1 MIWKNGHWRNGIL
14 HKYLGNGDRTWIYEV
29 IRVQEACPVFI
40 SEHLDR
46 LWQGATNI
54 QVPLLFE
61 PNELT
66 AGIFDLIE
74 LEKSSVGNI
83 RIQVDQESG
92 LTLMGFIPHQYPA
105 QEDYQNGISV
115 ALLQTERSNPNVK
128 SWNPQVRRYADEHM
142 NQTASYE
149 VILVDQEGYLTEG
162 SRSNLFGIQNG
173 RLITPPLEQVLP
185 GITRQILLRLAS
197 ENKMSLN
204 ESRIHQT
211 EIHQFESFFISGTS
225 PGLLPVR
232 KIDRNSYSPGNPII
246 RKLSALY
253 QEAIEQNI
261 DQTVKSNRNPK

>member
-1 MIWKNGHWRNGIL
+1 MIWENGHWRDGTLHQYFENG
-14 HKYLGNGDRTWIYEV
+14 NRTWIYEV

-46 LWQGATNI
+46 LWQGATNNH
-54 QVPLLFE
+54 VPLLFE
-61 PNELT
+61 PNELA
-66 AGIFDLIE
+66 AGIFALIKKG
-74 LEKSSVGNI
+74 LSSVGNI

-92 LTLMGFIPHQYPA
+92 LTLMGVIPHRYPSPD
-105 QEDYQNGISV
+105 DYQNGISV

-128 SWNPQVRRYADEHM
+128 SWNPLVRQYADRHM

-149 VILVDQEGYLTEG
+149 VVLVDQEGYLTEG

-185 GITRQILLRLAS
+185 GITRQILLRLAH
-197 ENKMSLN
+197 ENKIPLK
-204 ESRIHQT
+204 EARIHQT
-211 EIHQFESFFISGTS
+211 ELYQFESFFISGTS
-225 PGLLPVR
+225 PGILPVR
-232 KIDRNSYSPGNPII
+232 KIDDHSFSPDSSII

-253 QEAIEQNI
+253 RSAIEQNI